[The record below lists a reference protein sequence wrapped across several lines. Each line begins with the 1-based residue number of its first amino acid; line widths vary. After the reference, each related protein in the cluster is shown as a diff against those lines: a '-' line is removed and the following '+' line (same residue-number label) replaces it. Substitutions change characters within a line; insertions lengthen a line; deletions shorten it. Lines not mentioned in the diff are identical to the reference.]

1 MAIVIKKRSRAK
13 IMAEVL
19 NTPQFQILTHQYT
32 GEKTGRIYF
41 PALFLAEFHVN
52 LATGEY
58 PHGKV
63 HECVTQ
69 WLQQQEI
76 IFSET
81 DLKRYEDGSFRL
93 YFKTDNNPEKTY
105 FRLLRTTEKSRL
117 KNSRY

>member
-1 MAIVIKKRSRAK
+1 
-13 IMAEVL
+13 MAEVL
-19 NTPQFQILTHQYT
+19 SEPQFQILTHQYT

-41 PALFLAEFHVN
+41 PALFLAEF
-52 LATGEY
+52 
-58 PHGKV
+58 

-93 YFKTDNNPEKTY
+93 YFKTNNNPEKTY
-105 FRLLRTTEKSRL
+105 FRLLRTTEKSRSQ
-117 KNSRY
+117 NSRY